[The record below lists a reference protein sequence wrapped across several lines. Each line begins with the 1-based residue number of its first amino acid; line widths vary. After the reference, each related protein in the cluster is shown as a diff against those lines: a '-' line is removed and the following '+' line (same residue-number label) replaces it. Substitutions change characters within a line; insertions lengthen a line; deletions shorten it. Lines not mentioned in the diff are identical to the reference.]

1 MSKLLNN
8 DNNNDLSGYL
18 SPYYFYMLFQERKP
32 KRLLHSDGDKITMNT
47 RELSNKKISGNK
59 QQFL

>member
-1 MSKLLNN
+1 
-8 DNNNDLSGYL
+8 
-18 SPYYFYMLFQERKP
+18 MLFQERKP
-32 KRLLHSDGDKITMNT
+32 KRLPHSDGDKITMNT